1 MDCHDVTK
9 RRKWGGRAVYIKCT
23 KNVRRNLPE
32 LKDIFR
38 EIQLAKVEEMEI
50 ISFLYQRR
58 TFIGTPYYRGERGKK
73 PGTVYLG
80 QPSKR
85 LLTNLWSH

>member
-9 RRKWGGRAVYIKCT
+9 RRKWVGRAVYIKGT
-23 KNVRRNLPE
+23 KNGRRNLPE

-50 ISFLYQRR
+50 ISFLYQTRI
-58 TFIGTPYYRGERGKK
+58 FPGTYTEERGN
-73 PGTVYLG
+73 
-80 QPSKR
+80 
-85 LLTNLWSH
+85 NLEQSTSDNQASAF

>member
-9 RRKWGGRAVYIKCT
+9 RRKWVGRAVYIKGT
-23 KNVRRNLPE
+23 KNGRRNLPE

-50 ISFLYQRR
+50 ISFLYQTRI
-58 TFIGTPYYRGERGKK
+58 F
-73 PGTVYLG
+73 PGTYTG
-80 QPSKR
+80 ESGN
-85 LLTNLWSH
+85 NLEQSTSDN

>member
-9 RRKWGGRAVYIKCT
+9 RRKWVGRAVYIKGT
-23 KNVRRNLPE
+23 KNGRRNLPE

-50 ISFLYQRR
+50 ISLLYQTRI
-58 TFIGTPYYRGERGKK
+58 F
-73 PGTVYLG
+73 PGTYTG
-80 QPSKR
+80 EWGN
-85 LLTNLWSH
+85 NLEQSTSDNQASAF